1 MENFLNEVARIS
13 TTNLTL
19 ILRVLVIGGI
29 AWLGILLFS
38 GAQKRF
44 EKRIIERRLEPAQQA
59 RLKTLLR
66 AAGGTLKVIIIS
78 LATLMILQAFGIN
91 ITPILA
97 SAGVAG
103 LAVSLGAQTLIRD
116 YIGGAII
123 LFEEAFNVGETIEVN
138 GVIGTVEQ
146 IELRST
152 QVRDQAG
159 KLITIPN
166 GEIRTLSNSSRGWNR
181 AVVDL
186 NLSLETDVSLSIAT
200 LQSAVAQAS
209 QNEPLKSLLL
219 EPPQIQGWNNLN
231 EWSVQV
237 RIQAKTY
244 PAKQADAAVL
254 LRKAALLAIQEA
266 GIQLASISR
275 INQAAF
281 SEPPGKA

>member
-19 ILRVLVIGGI
+19 ILRVLVISGL
-29 AWLGILLFS
+29 AWLGIYLLS

-44 EKRIIERRLEPAQQA
+44 EKSSIDQMLEPAQQA

-123 LFEEAFNVGETIEVN
+123 LFEEAFNVGDTIEVN
-138 GVIGTVEQ
+138 GVVGTVEE

-152 QVRDQAG
+152 QVRDLTG

-181 AVVDL
+181 AVLDL
-186 NLSLETDVSLSIAT
+186 NLSLETDINLCIAT

-209 QNEPLKSLLL
+209 KDEPLKSLLL
-219 EPPQIQGWNNLN
+219 ETPQIQGWNNLN
-231 EWSVQV
+231 EWFVQV
-237 RIQAKTY
+237 RIQAKTQ
-244 PAKQADAAVL
+244 AGKQADAAIL

-266 GIQLASISR
+266 GIQLASTSR

>member
-1 MENFLNEVARIS
+1 MEDLLNELLRTVTSHLA
-13 TTNLTL
+13 L
-19 ILRVLVIGGI
+19 ILRVVVIAGV
-29 AWLGILLFS
+29 AWLGIYLSTKF
-38 GAQKRF
+38 QKRV
-44 EKRIIERRLEPAQQA
+44 ERRIIERHLSQAQQA

-66 AAGGTLKVIIIS
+66 AGSSIGKVIIIS
-78 LATLMILQAFGIN
+78 LASLMILQTFGIN

-123 LFEEAFNVGETIEVN
+123 LFEEAFYVGEIIEVN
-138 GVIGTVEQ
+138 GVVGTVEQ
-146 IELRST
+146 IELRAT
-152 QVRDQAG
+152 QVRDLTG

-166 GEIRTLSNSSRGWNR
+166 GEIRILANSSRGWNR

-186 NLSLETDVSLSIAT
+186 NLSLETDIGLSIAT
-200 LQSAVAQAS
+200 LQSAVAQAC
-209 QNEPLKSLLL
+209 QDEPLKSLLL
-219 EPPQIQGWNNLN
+219 ETPQIQGWNNLN

-237 RIQAKTY
+237 RIQAKTQ
-244 PAKQADAAVL
+244 AGKQADAAVL

-266 GIQLASISR
+266 GIQMASVSR

>member
-1 MENFLNEVARIS
+1 MQNLLNEALRI
-13 TTNLTL
+13 TTSHLAL
-19 ILRVLVIGGI
+19 ILRVLVIAGI
-29 AWLGILLFS
+29 AWLGIRLAAKL
-38 GAQKRF
+38 QKRL
-44 EKRIIERRLEPAQQA
+44 ERRISERQLAPAQQA

-66 AAGGTLKVIIIS
+66 AGSGMLKVIIIS

-146 IELRST
+146 IELRAT
-152 QVRDQAG
+152 QVRDLNG

-186 NLSLETDVSLSIAT
+186 NLSLETDISLATTT
-200 LQSAVAQAS
+200 LQSAVTQAARA
-209 QNEPLKSLLL
+209 EPLKSMLL

-237 RIQAKTY
+237 RIQAKTQ
-244 PAKQADAAVL
+244 AGKQADAAGL

-266 GIQLASISR
+266 SIQLAPINR
-275 INQAAF
+275 INQTTF
-281 SEPPGKA
+281 GEPPGKA